1 MFKDK
6 ISQESV
12 RLDQSMA
19 RLQIPYV
26 RAIWPISSILEEGK
40 KGTLTPAKARMALQ
54 LI

>member
-1 MFKDK
+1 MFKDR

-26 RAIWPISSILEEGK
+26 HTIWPISYILEEGI
-40 KGTLTPAKARMALQ
+40 KGTLTPTKARMALQ